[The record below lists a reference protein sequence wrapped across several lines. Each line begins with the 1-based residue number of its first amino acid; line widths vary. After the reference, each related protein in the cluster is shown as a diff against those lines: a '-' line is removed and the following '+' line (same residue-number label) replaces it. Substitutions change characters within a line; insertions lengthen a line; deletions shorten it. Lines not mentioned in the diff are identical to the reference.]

1 MRSATDFKLQR
12 KVEEATIQR
21 RGSKIANGSA
31 MAARKRTSSVTNST
45 KPALPESVSAPSE
58 QKTAVSSGADF
69 RLSPPKLGVIFVISS
84 LLCSLYIYLLCF
96 HYNVDEELKRP
107 ILINAGLSLV
117 GFFVTLKLIP
127 VAARY
132 VLRRNMFGFDINK
145 RGTPQGEVKV

>member
-1 MRSATDFKLQR
+1 MT
-12 KVEEATIQR
+12 
-21 RGSKIANGSA
+21 
-31 MAARKRTSSVTNST
+31 ARKRTSSAVTNPENPPSAT
-45 KPALPESVSAPSE
+45 KEHKPTVA
-58 QKTAVSSGADF
+58 SGEDF
-69 RLSPPKLGVIFVISS
+69 RLAPPKLGVIFVISS
-84 LLCSLYIYLLCF
+84 LLCSLYLYLLCF
-96 HYNVDEELKRP
+96 HYNVDDELKRP